1 MSMMEN
7 LEKAI
12 EGSKGYEN
20 TFFLTLTDENNQP
33 VTNVKPTFV
42 MGENN
47 ILGTYDEEN
56 QGYWFTIPAELAYGS
71 YMYNVTVD
79 GETLQFNDKI
89 RFK

>member
-12 EGSKGYEN
+12 DGSEGYEN
-20 TFFLTLTDENNQP
+20 TFFLTLTGEDNQP
-33 VTNVKPTFV
+33 VKNIKPIFV
-42 MGENN
+42 MGKYN

-56 QGYWFTIPAELAYGS
+56 QGYWFTIPAELSFGS

>member
-12 EGSKGYEN
+12 NGSEGYEN
-20 TFFLTLTDENNQP
+20 TLFLTLTDENNEP
-33 VTNVKPTFV
+33 VKNVKPLFV
-42 MGENN
+42 MGKYN

-56 QGYWFTIPAELAYGS
+56 EGYWFTIPAELAVGS
-71 YMYNVTVD
+71 NMFNVTVD
-79 GETLQFNDKI
+79 GETLMFSDKI

>member
-7 LEKAI
+7 LEKAFNC
-12 EGSKGYEN
+12 SKGYEN
-20 TFFLTLTDENNQP
+20 SFFLTLTDENKEP
-33 VTNVKPTFV
+33 VKNVKPIFV
-42 MGENN
+42 MGKYN

-71 YMYNVTVD
+71 FMYNIIVD
-79 GETLQFNDKI
+79 GETLMFSDKI

>member
-7 LEKAI
+7 LHQAI
-12 EGSKGYEN
+12 NGSKGYEN
-20 TFFLTLTDENNQP
+20 TLFLELTDENGEK
-33 VTNVKPTFV
+33 VKNVNPIFV
-42 MGENN
+42 MGKYN

-56 QGYWFTIPAELAYGS
+56 QGYWFTIPAELSFGS

-79 GETLQFNDKI
+79 GETLMFPDKI

>member
-20 TFFLTLTDENNQP
+20 TFFLTLTDESGQP
-33 VTNVKPTFV
+33 VTNVKPAFV
-42 MGENN
+42 MGEYN

>member
-12 EGSKGYEN
+12 DGSEGYDN
-20 TFFLTLTDENNQP
+20 TLFLELTDENGEK
-33 VTNVKPTFV
+33 VKNANPIFV
-42 MGENN
+42 MKGNK
-47 ILGTYDEEN
+47 IQGTYDEEN

-71 YMYNVTVD
+71 NMYRVTVD
-79 GETLQFNDKI
+79 GETLMFPDKI

>member
-12 EGSKGYEN
+12 EGSKGYDN

-33 VTNVKPTFV
+33 VTNVKPAFV
-42 MGENN
+42 MGEYN

-56 QGYWFTIPAELAYGS
+56 QGYWFTIPAELAYGQ

>member
-20 TFFLTLTDENNQP
+20 TFFLTLTDENDQP
-33 VTNVKPTFV
+33 VKNVKPAFV
-42 MGENN
+42 MGEYN

-56 QGYWFTIPAELAYGS
+56 QGYWFTIPAELAYGQ
-71 YMYNVTVD
+71 YMYNVTID

>member
-7 LEKAI
+7 LDKAI
-12 EGSKGYEN
+12 DGSKGYEN

-33 VTNVKPTFV
+33 VKNVKPTFV
-42 MGENN
+42 MGEYN
-47 ILGTYDEEN
+47 ILGIYDEEN
-56 QGYWFTIPAELAYGS
+56 QGYWFTIPAELAYGQ
-71 YMYNVTVD
+71 YMYNVTVN

>member
-20 TFFLTLTDENNQP
+20 TFFLTLTDKNNQP
-33 VTNVKPTFV
+33 VKNVKPTFII
-42 MGENN
+42 GEYN
-47 ILGTYDEEN
+47 ILGIYDEEN

>member
-42 MGENN
+42 MGEYN
-47 ILGTYDEEN
+47 ILGTYDAEN
-56 QGYWFTIPAELAYGS
+56 QGYWFTIPAELAYGQ

>member
-7 LEKAI
+7 LDKAI
-12 EGSKGYEN
+12 DGSEGYEN

-33 VTNVKPTFV
+33 VKNVKPTFV
-42 MGENN
+42 MGEYN
-47 ILGTYDEEN
+47 ILGIYDEEN

>member
-7 LEKAI
+7 LDKAI
-12 EGSKGYEN
+12 NGSEGYEN

-33 VTNVKPTFV
+33 VTNVKPAFV
-42 MGENN
+42 MGEYN

>member
-7 LEKAI
+7 LDKAI

-33 VTNVKPTFV
+33 VTNVKPAFV
-42 MGENN
+42 MGEYN

>member
-33 VTNVKPTFV
+33 VKNVKPTFV
-42 MGENN
+42 MGEYN
-47 ILGTYDEEN
+47 ILGTYDEQNE
-56 QGYWFTIPAELAYGS
+56 GYWFTIPAELAYGQ
-71 YMYNVTVD
+71 YMYNVTID

>member
-33 VTNVKPTFV
+33 VKNVKPTFV
-42 MGENN
+42 MGEYN

-56 QGYWFTIPAELAYGS
+56 QGYWFTIPAELAYGQ

>member
-33 VTNVKPTFV
+33 VKNVKPAFV
-42 MGENN
+42 MGEYN
-47 ILGTYDEEN
+47 ILGIYDEEN

-71 YMYNVTVD
+71 YIYNVTVD